1 MMNVVLL
8 TYDFSTKIMGGSV
21 RLIKM
26 AEHLP
31 GCGWKPHVLTAS
43 PPEEHP
49 HLAEGHITFI
59 PSPER
64 EFGGGIR
71 VAEAGPS
78 VIGGQNP
85 GWLSRL
91 AFLKRFF
98 PLERQVTWWPSFR
111 KESLKALRGKEI
123 HAVVSTSAPYTM
135 MLFGHWLARKL
146 GVPHLVD
153 VRDDWQARHLFEG
166 RSWLN
171 RTLLN
176 ACCRYVVRRAAAVT
190 VVSWRSLLLQEHL
203 GVPVHVLP
211 NGYDEAD
218 FAQVPL
224 EAAPVSPE
232 GPLRIVHL
240 GWLGDFRSIGPVLEG
255 LRELRA
261 RDLDLSRKVRLEQ
274 YGLIEPGQL
283 RLIEAAGLGEMVRVH
298 PQVPHREAVAEMAR
312 ADVLLVIPGTNIPAA
327 LTGKIF
333 EYLRARRP
341 ILLWTGEGAAL
352 DLAQEVGVRWCIREG
367 DQAALTATL
376 AELLHLK
383 ARGGLQTSTDAEKI
397 ARFAREATTRQLAGL
412 LDQATGRV
420 ARPSTPV
427 SSILPVEEVC
437 T

>member
-1 MMNVVLL
+1 MNVALIA
-8 TYDFSTKIMGGSV
+8 YDFSTKIMGGSV

-26 AEHLP
+26 AEYLP
-31 GCGWKPHVLTAS
+31 GCGWTPHVLTAS

-49 HLAEGHITFI
+49 SLGQGCITFI

-71 VAEAGPS
+71 VAEGGPS
-78 VIGGQNP
+78 VIGGANP

-91 AFLKRFF
+91 AFLKDFL
-98 PLERQVTWWPSFR
+98 PLERQITWWPNFR
-111 KESLKALRGKEI
+111 RESLKALQGKEI

-153 VRDDWQARHLFEG
+153 VRDDWQARHLFEA

-176 ACCRYVVRRAAAVT
+176 AYCRYVVRRAAAVT
-190 VVSWRSLLLQEHL
+190 VVSWHSLLRQQRL

-224 EAAPVSPE
+224 AAVPVSPE

-240 GWLGDFRSIGPVLEG
+240 GWLGDFRSIGPVLES
-255 LRELRA
+255 LRQLRA
-261 RDLDLSRKVRLEQ
+261 RDPDLPQKVRLEQ

-283 RLIEAAGLGEMVRVH
+283 RLIEASGLGEMVQVH
-298 PQVPHREAVAEMAR
+298 PQIPHRDALAEMTR
-312 ADVLLVIPGTNIPAA
+312 ADVSLVIPGTNIPAA

-341 ILLWTGEGAAL
+341 ILLWTGEGAAM
-352 DLAQEVGVRWCIREG
+352 DLAREVGLRWCIREG
-367 DQAALTATL
+367 DQAALTAAL
-376 AELLHLK
+376 DELLRLK
-383 ARGGLQTSTDAEKI
+383 PQGVLQTGTDAARI
-397 ARFAREATTRQLAGL
+397 APFAREATTRLLADL
-412 LDQATGRV
+412 LDGCTGQNAEQPIRM
-420 ARPSTPV
+420 RSTHPLETV
-427 SSILPVEEVC
+427 
-437 T
+437 